1 MSGVRWLMYDWEK
14 RNKHLL
20 EVMGCVRF
28 GLIAP
33 WQLVDIRRNPES
45 EEFLF
50 VTKSPEVSQM
60 IEDGLA

>member
-1 MSGVRWLMYDWEK
+1 MSAVRWLMYEWDK
-14 RNKHLL
+14 RNKYLI
-20 EVMGCVRF
+20 EVMRCVRF

-45 EEFLF
+45 EEFLL
-50 VTKSPEVSQM
+50 VTKSPEVSHM